1 MNVNNVTAVTNQST
15 TEKTN
20 NTTSADNTS
29 FSDMMKSQSVSPLE
43 DIFNRAAKKYGVDVN
58 LLKAIA
64 KQESDFQPDCTSH
77 AGAMGIM
84 QLMPDT
90 AKGLGVTDPYDPEQ
104 NIMGGAKFISQMLK
118 KYDGNVTLA
127 LAAYNAGPNNV
138 AKYGGVPPFKETQD
152 YVKKVTAYYKNGVTV
167 PSGEDFVKK
176 SSTHYDIDTG
186 KNVPDASKETSSAA
200 SAIDKSMTQSLMEKL
215 NFNNNSEK
223 LLSDLRELLNKLDTN
238 NKEDSYSLEEYA
250 RFMRLYLD
258 GIAID
263 TISRR
268 DAEESEN
275 SLTKQLDET
284 MNNIRNNLEG
294 AANVSSV
301 NAEDAVSTLSDIAGL
316 EDSINPDDYYAFQQ
330 ISYSPAVLN
339 LLNNKKN
346 N

>member
-1 MNVNNVTAVTNQST
+1 MEVNNITKVTNQVNNND
-15 TEKTN
+15 KTN
-20 NTTSADNTS
+20 QTSSAGNTS

-43 DIFNRAAKKYGVDVN
+43 DIFNRAAAKYGVDVN

-64 KQESDFQPDCTSH
+64 KQESDFQPNCTSH

-118 KYDGNVTLA
+118 KYDGDVTLA

-186 KNVPDASKETSSAA
+186 KNVEVTASQNPNVNAN
-200 SAIDKSMTQSLMEKL
+200 SLLEKL
-215 NFNNNSEK
+215 NFNDNSEK
-223 LLSDLRELLNKLDTN
+223 LLNDLRELLNKLDTS
-238 NKEDSYSLEEYA
+238 KKDDTYSLEEYA

-263 TISRR
+263 TISKR
-268 DAEESEN
+268 DTEESES
-275 SLTKQLDET
+275 SLTKQLSET
-284 MNNIRNNLEG
+284 MDNIRHNLEG
-294 AANVSSV
+294 AANISSV
-301 NAEDAVSTLSDIAGL
+301 NAEDAVTTLGDIAGL
-316 EDSINPDDYYAFQQ
+316 DNSVSDDEYYAFQQ

>member
-1 MNVNNVTAVTNQST
+1 MEVNNITKVTNQVNNND
-15 TEKTN
+15 KTN
-20 NTTSADNTS
+20 QTSSAGNTS

-43 DIFNRAAKKYGVDVN
+43 DIFNRAAAKYGVDVN

-64 KQESDFQPDCTSH
+64 KQESDFQPNCTSH

-118 KYDGNVTLA
+118 KYDGDVTLA

-186 KNVPDASKETSSAA
+186 KNVEVTAS
-200 SAIDKSMTQSLMEKL
+200 L
-215 NFNNNSEK
+215 
-223 LLSDLRELLNKLDTN
+223 
-238 NKEDSYSLEEYA
+238 
-250 RFMRLYLD
+250 
-258 GIAID
+258 
-263 TISRR
+263 
-268 DAEESEN
+268 
-275 SLTKQLDET
+275 
-284 MNNIRNNLEG
+284 
-294 AANVSSV
+294 
-301 NAEDAVSTLSDIAGL
+301 
-316 EDSINPDDYYAFQQ
+316 
-330 ISYSPAVLN
+330 
-339 LLNNKKN
+339 
-346 N
+346 

>member
-1 MNVNNVTAVTNQST
+1 MNVNNITQVNNRTQNNDPSVSTSSTN
-15 TEKTN
+15 
-20 NTTSADNTS
+20 NTS

-43 DIFNRAAKKYGVDVN
+43 DIFNRAAQKYGVDVN

-118 KYDGNVTLA
+118 KYNGNVTLA

-152 YVKKVTAYYKNGVTV
+152 YVKKVTAYYKNGVKV
-167 PSGEDFVKK
+167 PSGEDFIKK

-186 KNVPDASKETSSAA
+186 KNVPNASKEAS
-200 SAIDKSMTQSLMEKL
+200 SAIDKSVTQSLMEKL
-215 NFNNNSEK
+215 NFNDNSDK
-223 LLSDLRELLNKLDTN
+223 LLNDLRGLLNKLDTS

-301 NAEDAVSTLSDIAGL
+301 NAEDAVTTLSDIAGL

>member
-1 MNVNNVTAVTNQST
+1 MEVNNITQVTNQVNNND
-15 TEKTN
+15 KTN
-20 NTTSADNTS
+20 QTSSAGNTS

-43 DIFNRAAKKYGVDVN
+43 DIFNRAAAKYGVDVN

-64 KQESDFQPDCTSH
+64 KQESDFQPNCTSH

-118 KYDGNVTLA
+118 KYDGDVTLA

-186 KNVPDASKETSSAA
+186 KNVETEASPNTNVNAN
-200 SAIDKSMTQSLMEKL
+200 SLLEKL
-215 NFNNNSEK
+215 NFNENSEK
-223 LLSDLRELLNKLDTN
+223 LLNDLRELLNKLDTS
-238 NKEDSYSLEEYA
+238 KKDDTYSLEEYA

-263 TISRR
+263 TISKR
-268 DAEESEN
+268 DTEESEN
-275 SLTKQLDET
+275 SLTKQLSET
-284 MNNIRNNLEG
+284 MDNIRHNLEG
-294 AANVSSV
+294 AANISSV
-301 NAEDAVSTLSDIAGL
+301 NAEDAVTTLSDIAGL
-316 EDSINPDDYYAFQQ
+316 DNSVSDDEYYAFQQ

>member
-1 MNVNNVTAVTNQST
+1 MEVNNITKVTNQVNNND
-15 TEKTN
+15 KTN
-20 NTTSADNTS
+20 QTSSAGNTS

-43 DIFNRAAKKYGVDVN
+43 DIFNRAAAKYGVDVN

-64 KQESDFQPDCTSH
+64 KQESDFQPNCTSH

-118 KYDGNVTLA
+118 KYDGDVTLA

-152 YVKKVTAYYKNGVTV
+152 YVKKVTTYYKNGVTV

-186 KNVPDASKETSSAA
+186 KNVEVTASQNANVNA
-200 SAIDKSMTQSLMEKL
+200 NSLLEKL
-215 NFNNNSEK
+215 NFNDNSEK
-223 LLSDLRELLNKLDTN
+223 LLNDLRELLNKLDTS
-238 NKEDSYSLEEYA
+238 KKDDTYSLEEYA

-263 TISRR
+263 TISKR
-268 DAEESEN
+268 DTEESEN
-275 SLTKQLDET
+275 SLTKQLSET
-284 MNNIRNNLEG
+284 MDNIRHNLEG
-294 AANVSSV
+294 AANISSV
-301 NAEDAVSTLSDIAGL
+301 NAEDAVTTLSDIAGL
-316 EDSINPDDYYAFQQ
+316 DNSVSDDEYYAFQQ

>member
-1 MNVNNVTAVTNQST
+1 MEVNNITQVTNQVNNND
-15 TEKTN
+15 KTN
-20 NTTSADNTS
+20 QTSSAGNTS

-43 DIFNRAAKKYGVDVN
+43 DIFNRAAAKYGVDVN

-64 KQESDFQPDCTSH
+64 KQESDFQPNCTSH

-118 KYDGNVTLA
+118 KYDGDVTLA

-186 KNVPDASKETSSAA
+186 KNVETEASPNTNVNAN
-200 SAIDKSMTQSLMEKL
+200 SLLEKL
-215 NFNNNSEK
+215 NFNENSEK
-223 LLSDLRELLNKLDTN
+223 LLNDLRELLNKLDTS
-238 NKEDSYSLEEYA
+238 KKDDTYSLEEYA

-263 TISRR
+263 TISKR
-268 DAEESEN
+268 DTEESEN
-275 SLTKQLDET
+275 SLTKQLSET
-284 MNNIRNNLEG
+284 MDNIRHNLEG
-294 AANVSSV
+294 ATNISSV
-301 NAEDAVSTLSDIAGL
+301 NAEDAVTTLSDIAGL
-316 EDSINPDDYYAFQQ
+316 DNSVSDDEYYAFQQ

>member
-1 MNVNNVTAVTNQST
+1 MEVNNITKVTNQVNNND
-15 TEKTN
+15 KTN
-20 NTTSADNTS
+20 QTSSAGNTS

-43 DIFNRAAKKYGVDVN
+43 DIFNRAAAKYGVDVN

-64 KQESDFQPDCTSH
+64 KQESDFQPNCTSH

-118 KYDGNVTLA
+118 KYDGDVTLA

-186 KNVPDASKETSSAA
+186 KNVEVTASQNPNVNAN
-200 SAIDKSMTQSLMEKL
+200 SLLEKL
-215 NFNNNSEK
+215 NFNDNSEK
-223 LLSDLRELLNKLDTN
+223 LLNDLRELLNKLDTS
-238 NKEDSYSLEEYA
+238 KKDDTYSLEEYA

-263 TISRR
+263 TISKR
-268 DAEESEN
+268 DTEESEN
-275 SLTKQLDET
+275 SLTKQLSET
-284 MNNIRNNLEG
+284 MDNIRHNLKG
-294 AANVSSV
+294 AANISSV
-301 NAEDAVSTLSDIAGL
+301 NAEDAVTTLSDIAGL
-316 EDSINPDDYYAFQQ
+316 DNSVSDDEYYAFQQ

>member
-1 MNVNNVTAVTNQST
+1 MEVNNITKVTNQVNNND
-15 TEKTN
+15 KTN
-20 NTTSADNTS
+20 QTSSAGNTS

-43 DIFNRAAKKYGVDVN
+43 DIFNRAAAKYGVDVN

-64 KQESDFQPDCTSH
+64 KQESDFQPNCTSH

-118 KYDGNVTLA
+118 KYDGDVTLA

-186 KNVPDASKETSSAA
+186 KNVEVTASQNPNVNAN
-200 SAIDKSMTQSLMEKL
+200 SLLEKL
-215 NFNNNSEK
+215 NFNDNSEK
-223 LLSDLRELLNKLDTN
+223 LLNDLRELLNKLDTS
-238 NKEDSYSLEEYA
+238 KKDDTYSLEEYA

-263 TISRR
+263 TISKR
-268 DAEESEN
+268 DTEESEN
-275 SLTKQLDET
+275 SLTKQLSET
-284 MNNIRNNLEG
+284 MDNIRHNLEG
-294 AANVSSV
+294 AANISSV
-301 NAEDAVSTLSDIAGL
+301 NAEDAVTTLSDIAGL
-316 EDSINPDDYYAFQQ
+316 DNSVSDDEYYAFQQ

>member
-1 MNVNNVTAVTNQST
+1 MEVNNITKVTNQVNNND
-15 TEKTN
+15 KTN
-20 NTTSADNTS
+20 QTSSAGNTS

-43 DIFNRAAKKYGVDVN
+43 DIFNRAAAKYGVDVN
-58 LLKAIA
+58 LLKAIT
-64 KQESDFQPDCTSH
+64 KQESDFQPNCTSH

-118 KYDGNVTLA
+118 KYDGDVTLA

-152 YVKKVTAYYKNGVTV
+152 YVKKVTTYYKNGVTV

-186 KNVPDASKETSSAA
+186 KNVEVTASQNPNVNAN
-200 SAIDKSMTQSLMEKL
+200 SLLEKL
-215 NFNNNSEK
+215 NFNDNSEK
-223 LLSDLRELLNKLDTN
+223 LLNDLRELLNKLDTS
-238 NKEDSYSLEEYA
+238 KKDDTYSLEEYA

-263 TISRR
+263 TISKR
-268 DAEESEN
+268 DTEESEN
-275 SLTKQLDET
+275 SLTKQLSET
-284 MNNIRNNLEG
+284 MDNIRHNLEG
-294 AANVSSV
+294 AANISSV
-301 NAEDAVSTLSDIAGL
+301 NAEDAVTTLSDIAGL
-316 EDSINPDDYYAFQQ
+316 DNSVSDDEYYAFQQ

>member
-1 MNVNNVTAVTNQST
+1 MEVNNIIKVNNQSQN

-20 NTTSADNTS
+20 PASSANNTS
-29 FSDMMKSQSVSPLE
+29 FSDMMKSQQVSPLE

-118 KYDGNVTLA
+118 KYDGDVTLA

-152 YVKKVTAYYKNGVTV
+152 YVKKVTAYYKNGVKV

-186 KNVPDASKETSSAA
+186 KNVASSDVASASDNSQNSAA
-200 SAIDKSMTQSLMEKL
+200 SELMNKL
-215 NFNNNSEK
+215 NFNDNSDK
-223 LLSDLRELLNKLDTN
+223 LLNDLRELLNKLDTS
-238 NKEDSYSLEEYA
+238 KKDDTYSLEEYA

-263 TISRR
+263 TISKR

-275 SLTKQLDET
+275 SLTKQLSET
-284 MNNIRNNLEG
+284 MDNIRHNLEG

-301 NAEDAVSTLSDIAGL
+301 NAEDAVTTLSDIAGL
-316 EDSINPDDYYAFQQ
+316 DNSVSDDEYYAFQQ

>member
-15 TEKTN
+15 TEKAN
-20 NTTSADNTS
+20 NTTSAGNTS

-176 SSTHYDIDTG
+176 SSTRYDIDTG
-186 KNVPDASKETSSAA
+186 KNVEASAETTTSAA
-200 SAIDKSMTQSLMEKL
+200 SASAAKSLMEKL
-215 NFNNNSEK
+215 NFNDNSEK
-223 LLSDLRELLNKLDTN
+223 LLNDLRELLNKLDTS

>member
-1 MNVNNVTAVTNQST
+1 MEVNNITQVNNQVNNNDKTNQ
-15 TEKTN
+15 
-20 NTTSADNTS
+20 TSSAGNTS

-43 DIFNRAAKKYGVDVN
+43 DIFNRAAAKYGVDVN

-64 KQESDFQPDCTSH
+64 KQESDFQPNCTSH

-118 KYDGNVTLA
+118 KYDGDVTLA

-186 KNVPDASKETSSAA
+186 KNVETTTSPNTNVNAN
-200 SAIDKSMTQSLMEKL
+200 SLLEKL
-215 NFNNNSEK
+215 NFNENSEK
-223 LLSDLRELLNKLDTN
+223 LLNDLRELLNKLDTS
-238 NKEDSYSLEEYA
+238 KKDDTYSLEEYA

-263 TISRR
+263 TISKR
-268 DAEESEN
+268 DTEESEN
-275 SLTKQLDET
+275 SLTKQLSET
-284 MNNIRNNLEG
+284 MDNIRHNLEG
-294 AANVSSV
+294 AANISSV
-301 NAEDAVSTLSDIAGL
+301 NAEDAVTTLSDIAGL
-316 EDSINPDDYYAFQQ
+316 DNSVSDDEYYAFQQ

>member
-1 MNVNNVTAVTNQST
+1 MDVNNITKVNNQAQNNDKAAST
-15 TEKTN
+15 S
-20 NTTSADNTS
+20 SANNTS

-43 DIFNRAAKKYGVDVN
+43 DIFNRAAAKYGVDVN

-64 KQESDFQPDCTSH
+64 KQESDFQPNCTSH

-84 QLMPDT
+84 QLMPET

-152 YVKKVTAYYKNGVTV
+152 YVKKVTAYYKNGVKV
-167 PSGEDFVKK
+167 PSGEDFIKK
-176 SSTHYDIDTG
+176 SSTRYDIDTG
-186 KNVPDASKETSSAA
+186 KNVDISAA
-200 SAIDKSMTQSLMEKL
+200 ANKSNTASVNAQNLVEKL
-215 NFNNNSEK
+215 NFNDNSEK
-223 LLSDLRELLNKLDTN
+223 LLNDLRELLNKLDTS
-238 NKEDSYSLEEYA
+238 KKDDTYSLEEYA

-268 DAEESEN
+268 DSEESEN

-294 AANVSSV
+294 SANVSSV
-301 NAEDAVSTLSDIAGL
+301 NASDAVTSLSDIAGL
-316 EDSINPDDYYAFQQ
+316 DNSVSEDEYYAFQQ

>member
-15 TEKTN
+15 TEKAN
-20 NTTSADNTS
+20 NTTSAGNTS

-167 PSGEDFVKK
+167 PSGEDFIKK

-186 KNVPDASKETSSAA
+186 KNVEASAETTTSAA
-200 SAIDKSMTQSLMEKL
+200 SASATKSLMKKL
-215 NFNNNSEK
+215 NFNDNSEK
-223 LLSDLRELLNKLDTN
+223 LLNDLRELLNKLDTS

-301 NAEDAVSTLSDIAGL
+301 NAEDAVTTLSDIAGL

>member
-1 MNVNNVTAVTNQST
+1 MEVNNITKVTNQVNNND
-15 TEKTN
+15 KTN
-20 NTTSADNTS
+20 QTSSAGNTS

-43 DIFNRAAKKYGVDVN
+43 DIFNRAAAKYGVDVN

-64 KQESDFQPDCTSH
+64 KQESDFQPNCTSH

-118 KYDGNVTLA
+118 KYDGDVTLA

-186 KNVPDASKETSSAA
+186 KNVEVTASQNPNVNAN
-200 SAIDKSMTQSLMEKL
+200 SLLEKL
-215 NFNNNSEK
+215 NFNDNSEK
-223 LLSDLRELLNKLDTN
+223 LLNDLRELLNKLDTYRKN
-238 NKEDSYSLEEYA
+238 QTDSVLK
-250 RFMRLYLD
+250 
-258 GIAID
+258 
-263 TISRR
+263 
-268 DAEESEN
+268 AE
-275 SLTKQLDET
+275 L
-284 MNNIRNNLEG
+284 
-294 AANVSSV
+294 
-301 NAEDAVSTLSDIAGL
+301 
-316 EDSINPDDYYAFQQ
+316 
-330 ISYSPAVLN
+330 
-339 LLNNKKN
+339 
-346 N
+346 